1 ARERD
6 REIPNPPNPD
16 PHPLGEIGD
25 GRRENA
31 VCHADG
37 HRLRGI
43 SLHPVPGGE
52 GAGAGVR
59 QGHGGA
65 GAGGGGAR
73 HGQDEARGGD
83 PQGQVQGGQ
92 GEGVPEGQGQ
102 GREGGGG
109 GSGDPQGQGG
119 GREGGSDQGQGEGG
133 EGGEDHQGQLLLR
146 LGRGRCAV
154 RQAVPRLRLGGRP
167 GYNHV
172 QDCRAVGPLYRG
184 GEGSLPWPQVRG
196 LLRKGIHRGLLP
208 KGIHRR

>member
-1 ARERD
+1 SDPARERD

-43 SLHPVPGGE
+43 SLHPVP
-52 GAGAGVR
+52 
-59 QGHGGA
+59 
-65 GAGGGGAR
+65 
-73 HGQDEARGGD
+73 
-83 PQGQVQGGQ
+83 
-92 GEGVPEGQGQ
+92 
-102 GREGGGG
+102 
-109 GSGDPQGQGG
+109 